1 VLGGEEAVRQSHY
14 SPEEPACQD
23 CGFDPCR
30 CALIEE
36 RDEHARAFA
45 LDNETLDIFDE
56 ELPWDTH

>member
-1 VLGGEEAVRQSHY
+1 MRQSHY